1 VIQAAAKEIRT
12 GEHIQL
18 DWPLHNVQFPGF
30 NRKELQ
36 KKKIDFLDFSD
47 LVALDNEICMN
58 TQSGSQWD
66 GLNHFAH
73 QASRNYYNGLT
84 HEEALRSNRNGMH
97 NWCERGGIVGRG
109 VLCDWLR

>member
-1 VIQAAAKEIRT
+1 MNLLTSAVVQAAAKEIRT

-30 NRKELQ
+30 NRKEFRQ
-36 KKKIDFLDFSD
+36 KKIDFLDFSN
-47 LVALDNEICMN
+47 LIALDNEICMN

-73 QASRNYYNGLT
+73 QTSRSYYNGLT
-84 HEEALRSNRNGMH
+84 HEEALRLDRNGMH
-97 NWCERGGIVGRG
+97 N
-109 VLCDWLR
+109 